1 VDAITNIVRS
11 GPAGGLNARSVLLL
25 CLLCPLATVIAQ
37 RDSAYTGPYVVSG
50 IVVEGNRTTK
60 ERVILREL
68 TLAQGDT
75 VATNDQL
82 YYLIERSRQNVYN
95 MGLFNSVRILPLYL
109 SSTEVFLT
117 VTVSERWFYWPTPIF
132 KYSDPNFNTWWLTK
146 DFRRVYYGAFLY
158 RYNMRGRNETLYA
171 KVQLGYAKEFALR
184 YRFPF
189 IDKRQR
195 WGLAFGAGRTQQ
207 DEITVGTAGNKRE
220 FITLRGRETRRE
232 WKGDLEATL
241 RPAFDMKHAFRIG
254 YVHSDVL
261 DSVARAVPTYFTYG
275 DTRLDYFQTGFTFT
289 HDQRDNRVYPLS
301 GTFTLFRADHYG
313 LPFLGDDVD
322 LTTFY
327 GAVQRSWHTSE
338 RWSLG
343 GSLRGKVSVGPEL
356 PYYMQQGLGYEDYV
370 RGYEYYVIDGE
381 HYALLKANAIWALV
395 KPREYVFSGMK
406 NDNFSS
412 LYLAIYLNT
421 FADFGHVWDSRYGE
435 KNFLANELQSGYG
448 LGVNVVSSYDQVM
461 RIEFAVNAMEERAF
475 YLHFAQPF

>member
-1 VDAITNIVRS
+1 MKHMRA
-11 GPAGGLNARSVLLL
+11 ARGLLL
-25 CLLCPLATVIAQ
+25 LLLLIAAPGAWAQ
-37 RDSAYTGPYVVSG
+37 QDTAYTGPFAVSG

-60 ERVILREL
+60 ERVILREI
-68 TLAQGDT
+68 TLREGDT
-75 VATNDQL
+75 VRTAEQL

-95 MGLFNSVRILPLYL
+95 LGLFNSVRITPLYL
-109 SSTEVFLT
+109 SRTEVFLT
-117 VTVSERWFYWPTPIF
+117 ITVTERWFYWPTPIF

-189 IDKRQR
+189 IDKKQR

-207 DEITVGTAGNKRE
+207 DEITIGTLDNKRE

-232 WKGDLEATL
+232 WKGDIEATL
-241 RPAFDMKHAFRIG
+241 RPAFDMRHSFRIG
-254 YVHSDVL
+254 FTHADVL
-261 DSVARAVPTYFTYG
+261 DSVVRAVPSYFTHG
-275 DTRLDYFQTGFTFT
+275 DARIDYFNVGYTFT
-289 HDQRDNRVYPLS
+289 HDERDNRVYPLS
-301 GTFTLFRADHYG
+301 GTFTQFRSDHFG
-313 LPFLGDDVD
+313 LPFMGDGEVD

-327 GAVQRSWHTSE
+327 GAVQRSWRTSE

-343 GSLRGKVSVGPEL
+343 GSLRAKVSVGPEL
-356 PYYMQQGLGYEDYV
+356 PYYMQQGLGYDDYV

-381 HYALLKANAIWALV
+381 HYTLFKANALWALV
-395 KPREYVFSGMK
+395 KPREYVFERMK
-406 NDNFSS
+406 NDNFKT
-412 LYLAIYLNT
+412 LYIAVYLNA
-421 FADFGHVWDSRYGE
+421 FADFGHVWDSRYE
-435 KNFLANELQSGYG
+435 ERNFLANELQQGYG

-461 RIEFAVNAMEERAF
+461 RVEFAVNARNEQAF

>member
-1 VDAITNIVRS
+1 MR
-11 GPAGGLNARSVLLL
+11 AGRGLLL
-25 CLLCPLATVIAQ
+25 LLALIAAVTAWSQ
-37 RDSAYTGPYVVSG
+37 PDSAYTGPFAITG
-50 IVVEGNRTTK
+50 IAVEGNRSTK

-68 TLAQGDT
+68 TLQQGDT
-75 VATNDQL
+75 VLTNEQL

-95 MGLFNSVRILPLYL
+95 LGLFNSVRIVPLYL
-109 SSTEVFLT
+109 SRTEVFLT
-117 VTVSERWFYWPTPIF
+117 ITLSERWFYWPTPIF
-132 KYSDPNFNTWWLTK
+132 KYSDPNFNTWWLTR

-171 KVQLGYAKEFALR
+171 KVQLGYAKEFAVR

-207 DEITVGTAGNKRE
+207 DEITVGTIGNKRD

-241 RPAFDMKHAFRIG
+241 RPAFDMRHTFRMGYTHA
-254 YVHSDVL
+254 DVL
-261 DSVARAVPTYFTYG
+261 DTVVRAVPHYLTERAVRMNYYNLG
-275 DTRLDYFQTGFTFT
+275 YTFT

-301 GTFTLFRADHYG
+301 GTYTLFRADHYG
-313 LPFLGDDVD
+313 LPFLDGGAVD

-327 GAVQRSWHTSE
+327 GAVQRSWRTSE

-343 GSLRGKVSVGPEL
+343 GSLRAKVSVAPEL
-356 PYYMQQGLGYEDYV
+356 PYYLQQGLGYDDYV

-381 HYALLKANAIWALV
+381 HYTLFKANAIWALLT
-395 KPREYVFSGMK
+395 PREHIFQRMK
-406 NDNFSS
+406 NDNFKT
-412 LYLAIYLNT
+412 LYLAIYLNA
-421 FADFGHVWDSRYGE
+421 FADLGKVWDSRYQE
-435 KNFLANELQSGYG
+435 VNPLANELQQGYG
-448 LGVNVVSSYDQVM
+448 AGVNVVTSYDQIM
-461 RIEFAVNAMEERAF
+461 RVEFAVNGFGERAF

>member
-1 VDAITNIVRS
+1 MRAARALILLFVLSAAV
-11 GPAGGLNARSVLLL
+11 NAS
-25 CLLCPLATVIAQ
+25 CQ
-37 RDSAYTGPYVVSG
+37 RDSAYAGPFG
-50 IVVEGNRTTK
+50 IAGIIIEGNRETK

-68 TLAQGDT
+68 TLREGDT
-75 VATNDQL
+75 ARTSEQL
-82 YYLIERSRQNVYN
+82 YYLLERSRQNVYN
-95 MGLFNSVRILPLYL
+95 MGLFNSVRVVPTYL
-109 SSTEVFLT
+109 SPHEVILT

-132 KYSDPNFNTWWLTK
+132 KYSDPNFNTWWLTR

-171 KVQLGYAKEFALR
+171 KVQLGYAKEFAVR

-189 IDKRQR
+189 IDKKQR

-207 DEITVGTAGNKRE
+207 DEITTGTRGNKRE

-241 RPAFDMKHAFRIG
+241 RPAFDMRHSFRIG
-254 YVHSDVL
+254 YTHADVL
-261 DSVARAVPTYFTYG
+261 DTVARAVPTYFTVG
-275 DTRLDYFQTGFTFT
+275 AMRLDYFSIGYTFT

-301 GTFTLFRADHYG
+301 GTFTMFKADHYG
-313 LPFLGDDVD
+313 LGLLGDDQVD

-327 GAVQRSWHTSE
+327 GAVQRSWRTSE

-343 GSLRGKVSVGPEL
+343 GSLRAKVSVAPEL
-356 PYYMQQGLGYEDYV
+356 PYYMQQGLGYDDYV

-381 HYALLKANAIWALV
+381 HYMLFKANALWALV

-406 NDNFSS
+406 NDNFKT
-412 LYLAIYLNT
+412 LYLAVYLNA
-421 FADFGHVWDSRYGE
+421 FADFGKVWDTRYQN
-435 KNFLANELQSGYG
+435 KNFLANELQQGYG
-448 LGVNVVSSYDQVM
+448 VGVNVVSSYDQVM
-461 RIEFAVNAMEERAF
+461 RVEFAVNAVDERAF